1 MQYHQRRVTRRHA
14 TLAGQVQADGVDGTV
29 HQDQK
34 HGDGG
39 HSGVMIRGFQT
50 LGKRRI
56 GIDQR
61 DHRDTHVPAIAEH
74 RADAKRLPH
83 AAVVTAQL
91 GNAGGEQTVEQK
103 KQRARRKQN
112 HHAGIERH

>member
-1 MQYHQRRVTRRHA
+1 APLT
-14 TLAGQVQADGVDGTV
+14 GQVQADGVDGTV

-39 HSGVMIRGFQT
+39 HCRIMIRRFQT

-61 DHRDTHVPAIAEH
+61 DHRDTYVTAVAEH

-83 AAVVTAQL
+83 AAVVAAQL
-91 GNAGGEQTVEQK
+91 GNAGGEQAVEQK
-103 KQRARRKQN
+103 Q
-112 HHAGIERH
+112 